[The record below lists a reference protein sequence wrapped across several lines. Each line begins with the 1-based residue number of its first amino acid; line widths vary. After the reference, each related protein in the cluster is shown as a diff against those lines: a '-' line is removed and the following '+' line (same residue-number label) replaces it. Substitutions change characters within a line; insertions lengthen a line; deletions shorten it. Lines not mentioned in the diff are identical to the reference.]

1 MEGWGQMG
9 RNMCEVPSNRIVTS
23 IETSS
28 QAVAP
33 SIMSFS
39 INGREVSHVCNRYRR
54 QYRLQSYDHA
64 SPAKPRKLPAEVLD
78 CIPILQSAMADSM
91 AALAAVPACRG
102 TSRA

>member
-39 INGREVSHVCNRYRR
+39 INGREVSR
-54 QYRLQSYDHA
+54 QARQ
-64 SPAKPRKLPAEVLD
+64 
-78 CIPILQSAMADSM
+78 ADI
-91 AALAAVPACRG
+91 ACEEG
-102 TSRA
+102 SL